1 MDSLYTAIPIL
12 VILIAP
18 LLSIPFSFIQN
29 ILVRLLL
36 IIAIILA
43 TRRGPLIA
51 LFTMLAV
58 FTLIVERNH
67 FILTHLPGIPSVH
80 VPSNGPGKP
89 SKAIPH
95 SPDTLYEPPHPSD
108 EDSYSVN
115 IEKKDSLFE
124 SADDLYD
131 NNPKLDE
138 APSSSDAP
146 SFFESRG
153 LA

>member
-1 MDSLYTAIPIL
+1 MDSLYTIIPIV
-12 VILIAP
+12 VILFTP
-18 LLSIPFSFIQN
+18 LLPLSFSFTQN
-29 ILVRLLL
+29 IIVRLLL

-43 TRRGPLIA
+43 TRRNPLIA
-51 LFTMLAV
+51 LLTMLAV
-58 FTLIVERNH
+58 FTIIIERNH
-67 FILTHLPGIPSVH
+67 FILTNLPGIPSVH
-80 VPSNGPGKP
+80 VPAYGPGKP

-95 SPDTLYEPPHPSD
+95 FPDTHYEPPHPSD
-108 EDSYSVN
+108 EESHSVN
-115 IEKKDSLFE
+115 IDKKDSLFE

-138 APSSSDAP
+138 APSSSEAP